1 MSASSLPSI
10 HLTQLDLA
18 ADPAARR
25 YVKQEVVQVAFA
37 TAPGE
42 LMSLEGANRY
52 AVGDALI
59 TSQTGGI
66 KNTWVVSRDRFD
78 AKYFPLRVA
87 HGEDGAYQ
95 NHPVPVWAKQMHAPF
110 SLARSAGGDVLHGQ
124 AGDWVM
130 QYAPNDYGITE
141 NTRFQAVYRL
151 A

>member
-1 MSASSLPSI
+1 MQRLSI
-10 HLTQLDLA
+10 DNLNS
-18 ADPAARR
+18 DPAARR
-25 YVKQEVVQVAFA
+25 YVKQEVVQVVFA
-37 TAPGE
+37 TASGE

-59 TSQTGGI
+59 TSEAGGV

-78 AKYFPLRVA
+78 AKYQALSGV
-87 HGEDGAYQ
+87 HGTDGAYK
-95 NHPVPVWAKQMHAPF
+95 NLPVPVWAKQMSAPF
-110 SLARSAGGDVLHGQ
+110 SLARSAGGDVLQGK